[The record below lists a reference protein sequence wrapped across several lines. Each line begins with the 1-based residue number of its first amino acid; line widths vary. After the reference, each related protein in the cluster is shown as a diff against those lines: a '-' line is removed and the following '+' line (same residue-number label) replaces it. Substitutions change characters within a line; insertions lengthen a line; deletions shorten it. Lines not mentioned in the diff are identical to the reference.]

1 MTQSK
6 YYNPSTELL
15 ILVRLD
21 RLALEKFK
29 KTKKGYNDKRK
40 MQVRG
45 FSLDELESITPFNRV
60 KRKYKTKGNARN

>member
-1 MTQSK
+1 MTQTK